1 MKKGGE
7 ILRHFSGTCG
17 GSFPFPNCQGP
28 FLPFRISGKARCKHS
43 HDRYQQQAAAQ
54 SQYYQHCFSELSIC
68 LDGSVYPVRKDQK
81 EKSRNQK
88 PPVYLHV
95 ICLLPNPP
103 NGSCPSGKP
112 AFFIL
117 SDHLIR
123 IKAAWRRR
131 KRLRHHQ
138 LSRKETA
145 GGLKNPGLTISIFDD
160 IVVSKQ

>member
-68 LDGSVYPVRKDQK
+68 LDGSVYPVRKKQESETTSISACNLPPPQSAEWVLPVRETCIFYFIRSSDPDQG
-81 EKSRNQK
+81 R
-88 PPVYLHV
+88 L
-95 ICLLPNPP
+95 
-103 NGSCPSGKP
+103 
-112 AFFIL
+112 A
-117 SDHLIR
+117 
-123 IKAAWRRR
+123 KAAAFASSSVISKRDCRRV
-131 KRLRHHQ
+131 KESRLD
-138 LSRKETA
+138 
-145 GGLKNPGLTISIFDD
+145 NID
-160 IVVSKQ
+160 IR

>member
-1 MKKGGE
+1 MKKGGK
-7 ILRHFSGTCG
+7 FSVI
-17 GSFPFPNCQGP
+17 SAEHAAV
-28 FLPFRISGKARCKHS
+28 PFRSPTVRVHSCRFGFQAKRDASTAMIDTSSRPLHKAS
-43 HDRYQQQAAAQ
+43 ITNIAFLSFLFALTA
-54 SQYYQHCFSELSIC
+54 LSIRSEKIRRKKQESETTSISAC
-68 LDGSVYPVRKDQK
+68 NLPPPQSAEWVLPVR
-81 EKSRNQK
+81 ETC
-88 PPVYLHV
+88 
-95 ICLLPNPP
+95 I
-103 NGSCPSGKP
+103 
-112 AFFIL
+112 FIL